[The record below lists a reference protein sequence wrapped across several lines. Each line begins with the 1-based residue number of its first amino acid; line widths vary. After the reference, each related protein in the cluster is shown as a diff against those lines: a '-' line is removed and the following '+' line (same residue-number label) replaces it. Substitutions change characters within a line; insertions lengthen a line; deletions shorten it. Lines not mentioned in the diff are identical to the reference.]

1 MKQKNPNGLGSLT
14 YRLVNGKKYWTGR
27 VTLGQDLDGKLV
39 RKSFSS
45 YKKSAVIEEMQKA
58 LAQTNIAG
66 FTTSGDRRLG
76 EFMCYW
82 LYNVKTKEIK
92 STTVVRYEST
102 IKWHIMP
109 YPFSKI
115 KVKDITILNLQNFI
129 NLLADDENTSI
140 NTVKNTLIL
149 IKNFLDYTIVLGIF
163 PNNPADYVKVP
174 KKEKVENTGKY
185 RIFSAD
191 EQKLIINNLD
201 LEDPVEQML
210 YIDFFTGLRRNEI
223 RGLRWKNYSDGT
235 LTIAQQLVRSYNFE
249 KDGSRT
255 INKNSTQDLK
265 TESSFRTIV
274 LPKMADNL
282 LQKMKINSYEKHLRL
297 GTPFNDDA
305 FVFSDEYLKP
315 IEEKRANRRIQAICR
330 KIGIEPRSLH
340 SIRHSYATRLF
351 EADVDIK
358 TVQKLMGHFDYRTTL
373 NIYVHV
379 MDEEKEKAAAVLDAM
394 YN

>member
-1 MKQKNPNGLGSLT
+1 MKEKNSNGLGSLT
-14 YRLVNGKKYWTGR
+14 YSMRNGKKYWTGR
-27 VTLGQDLDGKLV
+27 VTLGQDLEGKLV

-45 YKKSAVIEEMQKA
+45 YKKYDVIEKMQKA

-66 FTTSGDRRLG
+66 FTTSGDRCLD
-76 EFMCYW
+76 EFMSYW
-82 LYNVKTKEIK
+82 LYNIKTKEIK
-92 STTVVRYEST
+92 STTVVRYES
-102 IKWHIMP
+102 ILKWHIMS

-140 NTVKNTLIL
+140 NTVKSTLIL

-249 KDGSRT
+249 KDGSKT
-255 INKNSTQDLK
+255 LNKNSPQDLK

-274 LPKMADNL
+274 LPKVADNL
-282 LQKMKINSYEKHLRL
+282 LQKIKINSYEKHLRL
-297 GTPFNDDA
+297 GVPFTDDA
-305 FVFSDEYLKP
+305 FIFSNEYLKP
-315 IEEKRANRRIQAICR
+315 IEEKRANRRLQAICR
-330 KIGIEPRSLH
+330 KIGIEPRPLH

-358 TVQKLMGHFDYRTTL
+358 TVQKLMGHSDYKTTL

>member
-282 LQKMKINSYEKHLRL
+282 LQKIKINSYEKHLRL
-297 GTPFNDDA
+297 GVPFTDDA
-305 FVFSDEYLKP
+305 FIFSDALLKP

-330 KIGIEPRSLH
+330 KIGIEPRPLH

>member
-223 RGLRWKNYSDGT
+223 RGLRWKNYSAGT

-297 GTPFNDDA
+297 GTPFTDDA
-305 FVFSDEYLKP
+305 FIFSDEYLKP

-330 KIGIEPRSLH
+330 KIGIEPRPLH

>member
-1 MKQKNPNGLGSLT
+1 MKEKNPNGLGSLT
-14 YRLVNGKKYWTGR
+14 YSIRNGKKYWTGR
-27 VTLGQDLDGKLV
+27 VTLGQDLQGELV

-45 YKKSAVIEEMQKA
+45 YKKSAVIEKMQKA

-82 LYNVKTKEIK
+82 LYNVKAKEIK

-129 NLLADDENTSI
+129 NLLADGESTSI

-297 GTPFNDDA
+297 GTPFTDDA
-305 FVFSDEYLKP
+305 FIFSDEYLKP

-330 KIGIEPRSLH
+330 KIGIEPRPLH

>member
-1 MKQKNPNGLGSLT
+1 MKEKNPNGLGSLT
-14 YRLVNGKKYWTGR
+14 YSIRNGKKYWTGR
-27 VTLGQDLDGKLV
+27 VTLGQDLEGELV

-45 YKKSAVIEEMQKA
+45 YKKSAVIEKMQKA

-82 LYNVKTKEIK
+82 LYNVKAKEIK

-129 NLLADDENTSI
+129 NLLADGENTSI

-255 INKNSTQDLK
+255 INKNSTQELK

-282 LQKMKINSYEKHLRL
+282 LQKIKINSYEKHLRL
-297 GTPFNDDA
+297 GVPFTDEA
-305 FVFSDEYLKP
+305 FIFSDEYLKP

-330 KIGIEPRSLH
+330 KIGIEPRPLH

>member
-297 GTPFNDDA
+297 GVPFTDDA
-305 FVFSDEYLKP
+305 FIFSDEYLKP

-330 KIGIEPRSLH
+330 KIGIEPRPLH

>member
-1 MKQKNPNGLGSLT
+1 MKEKNPNGLGSLT
-14 YRLVNGKKYWTGR
+14 YSIRNGKKYWTGR

-129 NLLADDENTSI
+129 NLLADGENTSI

-297 GTPFNDDA
+297 GTPFTDDA

-330 KIGIEPRSLH
+330 KIGIEPRPLH

>member
-1 MKQKNPNGLGSLT
+1 MKEKNPNGLGSLT
-14 YRLVNGKKYWTGR
+14 YSMRNGKKYWTGR
-27 VTLGQDLDGKLV
+27 VTLGQDLNGKLV

-45 YKKSAVIEEMQKA
+45 FKKSAVIEEMQKA

-129 NLLADDENTSI
+129 NLLADSENASI
-140 NTVKNTLIL
+140 NTAKNTLML
-149 IKNFLDYTIVLGIF
+149 IKNFLDYAIVLGIF

-201 LEDPVEQML
+201 LDDPVEQML
-210 YIDFFTGLRRNEI
+210 YVDFFTGLRRNEI

-274 LPKMADNL
+274 LPKVADNL
-282 LQKMKINSYEKHLRL
+282 LQKIKINSYEKHLRL
-297 GTPFNDDA
+297 GVPFTDEA
-305 FVFSDEYLKP
+305 FIFSDEYLKP

-330 KIGIEPRSLH
+330 KIGIEPRPLH

>member
-129 NLLADDENTSI
+129 NLLADNENTSI

-282 LQKMKINSYEKHLRL
+282 LQKMKVNSYEKHLRL
-297 GTPFNDDA
+297 GTPFTDDA
-305 FVFSDEYLKP
+305 FIFSDEYLKP

-330 KIGIEPRSLH
+330 KIGIEPRPLH

-373 NIYVHV
+373 NLSLIHI
-379 MDEEKEKAAAVLDAM
+379 
-394 YN
+394 

>member
-1 MKQKNPNGLGSLT
+1 MKEKNSNGLGSLT
-14 YRLVNGKKYWTGR
+14 YSMRNGKKYWTGR
-27 VTLGQDLDGKLV
+27 VTLGQDLEGKLV

-45 YKKSAVIEEMQKA
+45 YKKYDVIEKMQKA

-66 FTTSGDRRLG
+66 FTTSGDRCLD
-76 EFMCYW
+76 EFMSYW
-82 LYNVKTKEIK
+82 LYNIKTKEIK
-92 STTVVRYEST
+92 STTVVRYES
-102 IKWHIMP
+102 ILKWHIMP

-129 NLLADDENTSI
+129 NLLADDEKTSI

-249 KDGSRT
+249 KDGSKT
-255 INKNSTQDLK
+255 LNKNSPQDLK

-282 LQKMKINSYEKHLRL
+282 LQKIKINSYEKHLRL
-297 GTPFNDDA
+297 GVPFTDDA
-305 FVFSDEYLKP
+305 FIFSDALLKP
-315 IEEKRANRRIQAICR
+315 IEEKRANRRLQAICR
-330 KIGIEPRSLH
+330 KIGIEPRPLH

-358 TVQKLMGHFDYRTTL
+358 TVQKLMGHSDYKTTL

>member
-129 NLLADDENTSI
+129 NLLADNENTSI

-282 LQKMKINSYEKHLRL
+282 LQKMKVNSYEKHLRL
-297 GTPFNDDA
+297 GTPFTDDA
-305 FVFSDEYLKP
+305 FIFSDEYLKP

-330 KIGIEPRSLH
+330 KIGIEPRPLH

>member
-297 GTPFNDDA
+297 GTPFTDDA

-330 KIGIEPRSLH
+330 KIGIEPRPLH

>member
-1 MKQKNPNGLGSLT
+1 MKEKNPNGLGSLT
-14 YRLVNGKKYWTGR
+14 YSIRNGKKYWTGR
-27 VTLGQDLDGKLV
+27 VTLGQDLQGELV

-45 YKKSAVIEEMQKA
+45 YKKSAVIEKMQKA

-129 NLLADDENTSI
+129 NLLADGENTSI
-140 NTVKNTLIL
+140 NTVKNTLLL

-274 LPKMADNL
+274 LPKVADNL
-282 LQKMKINSYEKHLRL
+282 LQKIKINSYEKHLRL
-297 GTPFNDDA
+297 GVPFTDEA
-305 FVFSDEYLKP
+305 FIFSDEYLKP

-330 KIGIEPRSLH
+330 KIGIEPRPLH

>member
-140 NTVKNTLIL
+140 STVKNTLIL

-297 GTPFNDDA
+297 GTPFTDDA
-305 FVFSDEYLKP
+305 FIFSDEYLKP

-330 KIGIEPRSLH
+330 KIGIEPRPLH

>member
-14 YRLVNGKKYWTGR
+14 YRLVNGKKYWTGC

-129 NLLADDENTSI
+129 NQLADDENTSI

-297 GTPFNDDA
+297 GTPFTDDA
-305 FVFSDEYLKP
+305 FIFSDEYLKP

-330 KIGIEPRSLH
+330 KIGIEPRPLH

>member
-1 MKQKNPNGLGSLT
+1 MKEKNSNGLGSLT
-14 YRLVNGKKYWTGR
+14 YSIRNGKKYWTGR

-129 NLLADDENTSI
+129 NLLADNENTSI

-174 KKEKVENTGKY
+174 KKGKVENTGKY

-297 GTPFNDDA
+297 GTPFTDDA

-330 KIGIEPRSLH
+330 KIGIEPRPLH

>member
-282 LQKMKINSYEKHLRL
+282 LQKIKINSYEKHLRL
-297 GTPFNDDA
+297 GTPFTDDA
-305 FVFSDEYLKP
+305 FIFSDEYLKP

-330 KIGIEPRSLH
+330 KIGIEPRPLH

>member
-27 VTLGQDLDGKLV
+27 VTLGQDLDGKLI

-297 GTPFNDDA
+297 GTPFTDDA
-305 FVFSDEYLKP
+305 FIFSDEYLKP

-330 KIGIEPRSLH
+330 KIGIEPRPLH

>member
-27 VTLGQDLDGKLV
+27 VTLGKDLDGKLV

-76 EFMCYW
+76 EFMRYW

-201 LEDPVEQML
+201 LEDPIEQML

-282 LQKMKINSYEKHLRL
+282 LRKMKVNSYEKHLRL
-297 GTPFNDDA
+297 GTPFTDDA
-305 FVFSDEYLKP
+305 FIFSDEYLKP

-330 KIGIEPRSLH
+330 KIGIEPRPLH

>member
-1 MKQKNPNGLGSLT
+1 
-14 YRLVNGKKYWTGR
+14 
-27 VTLGQDLDGKLV
+27 
-39 RKSFSS
+39 
-45 YKKSAVIEEMQKA
+45 
-58 LAQTNIAG
+58 
-66 FTTSGDRRLG
+66 
-76 EFMCYW
+76 
-82 LYNVKTKEIK
+82 
-92 STTVVRYEST
+92 
-102 IKWHIMP
+102 MP

-129 NLLADDENTSI
+129 NLLADNENTSI

-235 LTIAQQLVRSYNFE
+235 ITIAQQLVRSYNFE

-305 FVFSDEYLKP
+305 FIFSDEYLKP

-330 KIGIEPRSLH
+330 KIGIEPRPLH

>member
-1 MKQKNPNGLGSLT
+1 MKEKNSNGLGSLT
-14 YRLVNGKKYWTGR
+14 YSMRNGKKYWTGR

-297 GTPFNDDA
+297 GTPFTDDA

-330 KIGIEPRSLH
+330 KIGIEPRPLH

>member
-1 MKQKNPNGLGSLT
+1 MKEKNSNGLGSLT
-14 YRLVNGKKYWTGR
+14 YSMRNGKKYWTGR
-27 VTLGQDLDGKLV
+27 VTLGQDLEGNLV

-45 YKKSAVIEEMQKA
+45 YKKYDVIEKMQKA

-66 FTTSGDRRLG
+66 FTTSGDRHID
-76 EFMCYW
+76 EFMSYW
-82 LYNVKTKEIK
+82 LYNIKTKEIK
-92 STTVVRYEST
+92 STTVVRYES
-102 IKWHIMP
+102 ILKWHIMP

-140 NTVKNTLIL
+140 NTVKSTLIL

-163 PNNPADYVKVP
+163 PNNPADYIKVP
-174 KKEKVENTGKY
+174 KKKKVENTGKY

-223 RGLRWKNYSDGT
+223 RGLRWENYSDGT

-249 KDGSRT
+249 KDGSKT
-255 INKNSTQDLK
+255 LNKNSPQDLK

-282 LQKMKINSYEKHLRL
+282 LQKIKINSYEKHLRL
-297 GTPFNDDA
+297 GVPFTDDA
-305 FVFSDEYLKP
+305 FIFSDALLKP
-315 IEEKRANRRIQAICR
+315 IEEKRANRRLQAICR
-330 KIGIEPRSLH
+330 KIGIEPRPLH

-351 EADVDIK
+351 EAGVDIK
-358 TVQKLMGHFDYRTTL
+358 TVQKLMGHSDYKTTL

>member
-249 KDGSRT
+249 KDGSKT
-255 INKNSTQDLK
+255 LNKNSPQDLK

-282 LQKMKINSYEKHLRL
+282 LQKIKINSYEKHLRL
-297 GTPFNDDA
+297 GVSFTDDA
-305 FVFSDEYLKP
+305 FIFSDSLLKP
-315 IEEKRANRRIQAICR
+315 IEEKRANRRLQAICR
-330 KIGIEPRSLH
+330 KIGIEPRPLH

-358 TVQKLMGHFDYRTTL
+358 TVQKLMGHSDYKTTL

>member
-1 MKQKNPNGLGSLT
+1 MKEKNSNGLGSLT
-14 YRLVNGKKYWTGR
+14 YSMRNGKKYWTGR

-223 RGLRWKNYSDGT
+223 RGLRWENYSDGT

-249 KDGSRT
+249 KDGSKT
-255 INKNSTQDLK
+255 LNKNSPQDLK

-274 LPKMADNL
+274 LPKVADNL
-282 LQKMKINSYEKHLRL
+282 LQKIKINSYEKHLRL
-297 GTPFNDDA
+297 GTPFTDDA
-305 FVFSDEYLKP
+305 FIFSDEYLKP

-330 KIGIEPRSLH
+330 KIGIEPRPLH

>member
-1 MKQKNPNGLGSLT
+1 MKEKNPNGLGSLT
-14 YRLVNGKKYWTGR
+14 YSIRNGKKYWTGR
-27 VTLGQDLDGKLV
+27 VTLGQDLQGELV

-45 YKKSAVIEEMQKA
+45 YKKSAVIEKMQKA

-82 LYNVKTKEIK
+82 LYNVKAKEIK

-129 NLLADDENTSI
+129 NLLADGENTSI

-223 RGLRWKNYSDGT
+223 RGLRWKNYSDET

-274 LPKMADNL
+274 LPKVADNL

-297 GTPFNDDA
+297 GVPFTDEA
-305 FVFSDEYLKP
+305 FIFSDEYLKP

-330 KIGIEPRSLH
+330 KIGIEPRPLH

>member
-1 MKQKNPNGLGSLT
+1 MKEKNPNGLGSLT

-129 NLLADDENTSI
+129 NLLADNENTSI

-265 TESSFRTIV
+265 TESSFRTII

-282 LQKMKINSYEKHLRL
+282 LQKMKVNSYEKHLRL
-297 GTPFNDDA
+297 GTPFTDDA
-305 FVFSDEYLKP
+305 FIFSDEYLKP

-330 KIGIEPRSLH
+330 KIGIEPRPLH

>member
-129 NLLADDENTSI
+129 NLLADNENTSI

-297 GTPFNDDA
+297 GVPFTDDA
-305 FVFSDEYLKP
+305 FIFSDEYLKP

-330 KIGIEPRSLH
+330 KIGIEPRPLH

>member
-102 IKWHIMP
+102 IKLHIMP

-129 NLLADDENTSI
+129 NLLADNENTSI

-149 IKNFLDYTIVLGIF
+149 IKNFLDYAIVLGIF

-297 GTPFNDDA
+297 GTPFTDDA
-305 FVFSDEYLKP
+305 FIFSDEYLKP

-330 KIGIEPRSLH
+330 KIGIEPRPLH

>member
-1 MKQKNPNGLGSLT
+1 MKEKNSNGLGSLT
-14 YRLVNGKKYWTGR
+14 YSMRNGKKYWTGR
-27 VTLGQDLDGKLV
+27 VTLGQDLEGNLV

-45 YKKSAVIEEMQKA
+45 YKKYDVIEKMQKA

-66 FTTSGDRRLG
+66 FTTSGDRCLD
-76 EFMCYW
+76 EFMSYW
-82 LYNVKTKEIK
+82 LYNIKTKEIK
-92 STTVVRYEST
+92 STTVVRYES
-102 IKWHIMP
+102 ILKWHIMP

-129 NLLADDENTSI
+129 NLLADDEKTSI

-149 IKNFLDYTIVLGIF
+149 IKNFLDYTIVLGIY

-249 KDGSRT
+249 KDGSKT
-255 INKNSTQDLK
+255 LNKNSPQDLK

-274 LPKMADNL
+274 LPKVADNL
-282 LQKMKINSYEKHLRL
+282 IQKIKINSYEKHLRL
-297 GTPFNDDA
+297 GVPFTDDA
-305 FVFSDEYLKP
+305 FIFSDALLKP
-315 IEEKRANRRIQAICR
+315 LEEKRANRRLQAICR
-330 KIGIEPRSLH
+330 KLGIEPRPLH

-351 EADVDIK
+351 EAGVDIK
-358 TVQKLMGHFDYRTTL
+358 TVQKLMGHSDYKTTL

>member
-82 LYNVKTKEIK
+82 LYNVKAKEIK

-115 KVKDITILNLQNFI
+115 KVKDITILNLQNSI

-201 LEDPVEQML
+201 LDDPVEQML

-297 GTPFNDDA
+297 GTPFTDDA
-305 FVFSDEYLKP
+305 FIFSDEYLKP

-330 KIGIEPRSLH
+330 KIGIEPRPLH

>member
-1 MKQKNPNGLGSLT
+1 MKEKNPNGLGSLT
-14 YRLVNGKKYWTGR
+14 YSIRNGKKYWTGR

-82 LYNVKTKEIK
+82 LYNVKAKEIK

-129 NLLADDENTSI
+129 NLLADNENTSI

-297 GTPFNDDA
+297 GTPFTDDA
-305 FVFSDEYLKP
+305 FIFSDEYLKP

-330 KIGIEPRSLH
+330 KIGIEPRPLH